1 MENSEIEKLLENT
14 EKSLIEVYFDLQKN
28 FEEKYGQNTI
38 VMIEVGSF
46 FEVYGVDS
54 NEVKLGRPKEIADIL
69 NLQLTRRNKTILE
82 NSIKNPLLAGFP
94 TAAFDRYIQRLIE
107 ENKYTIVVVR
117 QSGIPP
123 KITRFIERIISPGV
137 NFDYSLNHEDNFIA
151 SVLVDQNNGL
161 YSVGYSAIDVTTG
174 KTYCQE
180 IHSTRD
186 DSNFALDEVFR
197 LLNVYPTSEVVLT
210 LVHEKIDEHDV
221 RQYLEIFD
229 TDVKVNK
236 KRLKIS
242 YQNELLK
249 QTYAI
254 ESFLTAIEF
263 LDLEKMPLMSEA
275 LGLLIEFIVEHD
287 FQVIQKLNKPII
299 LSSSNYLYLGNNPLE
314 QLNIISRNR
323 GEFTLSTLFD
333 HTVSSLGRR
342 LFLERLTHP
351 ITNKIEIENRYSFS
365 DSLESIMEKVDQ
377 ELASVYDLERMVRR
391 IALGRLHPF
400 EINFLYDSLLA
411 AYHILEHIENLQ
423 DKNIGQDFCDQK
435 NALKSCVEF
444 LSKVFDFEQTGRV
457 ALFAIDTSIFVSGFD
472 KELDELIAEQKSL
485 EEKLCAIRDK
495 ILDIVKD
502 QTGRHEVEYVEI
514 KQLDKEG
521 HYLTITRNRFALIE
535 EKLKS
540 TFISVDGQVY
550 AFSDF
555 SYKTQTN
562 NVKITGPI
570 IESISQQ
577 IVLVQTK
584 IVALTKELYKDL
596 LRKIENEFLDLFRE
610 SACFLAEIDVALS
623 NCKAKIKFNLIRPE
637 IVETVDNEVFLEIG
651 DLRHLLVEA
660 REENGIYVPN
670 DVFFGDKKYAKAE
683 SVFTQMTKENIT
695 GILLYGINS
704 SGKSSF
710 MKSIGVAV
718 LLAQCGFYVPARFM
732 RFSLFQELFT
742 RILSRDNFEKGLS
755 SFAVEMMELKNIFNR
770 CSKKSLILGDEISHG
785 TETLSALSIVS
796 ATIEHLSEKNS
807 LFLFTTHL
815 HQLCNL
821 PRIQNIKDLQSVHLA
836 VHYDE
841 VQDKLIFERKL
852 QAGSGSSIYGLEFAQ
867 SLHMDKEFMKRAQS
881 IRKEI
886 AKDYEEL
893 ELLTKKQR
901 SKYHTE
907 LYLTTCAVCRGVV
920 DETHH
925 ISPQEIADQ
934 NGNIGHFHKN
944 HKYNLIPLCAAC
956 HDRVHAGKLTI
967 RGFVMTS
974 NGLQLDFD
982 EK

>member
-1 MENSEIEKLLENT
+1 MENSEIQKLLENT
-14 EKSLIEVYFDLQKN
+14 EKSLIEVYFDLQRN

-46 FEVYGVDS
+46 FEVYGVETDS
-54 NEVKLGRPKEIADIL
+54 LKLGKPREIAEIL
-69 NLQLTRRNKTILE
+69 NLQITRRNKNILE

-137 NFDYSLNHEDNFIA
+137 NFDYTLNHDDNFIA

-186 DSNFALDEVFR
+186 DGNFALDEVFR
-197 LLNVYPTSEVVLT
+197 LLNVYPTNEVVLT
-210 LVHEKIDEHDV
+210 LMHERIDEHV
-221 RQYLEIFD
+221 LRQYLEIFN
-229 TDVKVNK
+229 TDIKINK
-236 KRLKIS
+236 KRLKVD
-242 YQNELLK
+242 YQNELFK
-249 QTYAI
+249 KTYNI
-254 ESFLTAIEF
+254 QSFLTAIEF
-263 LDLEKMPLMSEA
+263 LDLEKKPLISEA
-275 LGLLIEFIVEHD
+275 LALLIEFVIDHD
-287 FQVIQKLNKPII
+287 FQLIQKLSIPTI
-299 LSSSNYLYLGNNPLE
+299 LSSSYYLYLGNNPLE
-314 QLNIISRNR
+314 QLNIISKDPSD
-323 GEFTLSTLFD
+323 FTLAKFLD
-333 HTVSSLGRR
+333 HTVSSIGRR
-342 LFLERLTHP
+342 LFWERLTHP
-351 ITNKIEIENRYSFS
+351 ITNKVEIEERYAIS
-365 DSLESIMEKVDQ
+365 DFLAPIVEKIDD
-377 ELASVYDLERMVRR
+377 ELASVYDLERIVRR
-391 IALGRLHPF
+391 IVLSRLHPF
-400 EINFLYDSLLA
+400 EVNFLYDSLLA
-411 AYHILEHIENLQ
+411 ASHVLEFTEQLG
-423 DKNIGQDFCDQK
+423 DRSIGQNFSDQK
-435 NALKSCVEF
+435 NNLKSCIAF
-444 LSKVFDFEQTGRV
+444 LLQVFDFEQTGRV
-457 ALFAIDTSIFVSGFD
+457 SLQTIERSIFVSGFNT
-472 KELDELIAEQKSL
+472 ELDDLISKQNLL
-485 EEKLCAIRDK
+485 EGKLYSIRDK
-495 ILDIVKD
+495 ILDIVKE
-502 QTGRHEVEYVEI
+502 QTGKNEVEYVEI

-570 IESISQQ
+570 IESLSQQ
-577 IVLVQTK
+577 IVIVQSK
-584 IVALTKELYKDL
+584 IVAMTKELYLEVLQKM
-596 LRKIENEFLDLFRE
+596 ENEFLCFLQE
-610 SACFLAEIDVALS
+610 SARFLAEIDVALS
-623 NCKAKIKFNLIRPE
+623 NCKTKIKFNLVRPE
-637 IVETVDNEVFLEIG
+637 IVETQGDEIFLEIG

-670 DVFFGDKKYAKAE
+670 DVFFGDKKYAKTE
-683 SVFTQMTKENIT
+683 SLFTQITKENIT

-718 LLAQCGFYVPARFM
+718 LLAQCGFYVPARSM

-796 ATIEHLSEKNS
+796 ATIEHLIEKRS

-815 HQLCNL
+815 HQLCNI
-821 PRIQNIKDLQSVHLA
+821 PRIQKIKELQSLHLA

-841 VQDKLIFERKL
+841 ESDKLLFERKL
-852 QAGSGSSIYGLEFAQ
+852 QVGSGSSIYGLEFAQ
-867 SLHMDKEFMKRAQS
+867 ALHLDKEFMKRAQS
-881 IRKEI
+881 IRKEL

-901 SKYHTE
+901 SKYHTD

-974 NGLQLDFD
+974 DGLQLDFD